1 MRVYQEN
8 IYNALIRRSNW
19 CGNNT
24 SLLTKNGVSSVV
36 YYRSEIATI
45 DHVNKTAKLSYCGWN
60 TVSTG
65 ARINAVKKFCE
76 NYGYEYSI
84 N

>member
-1 MRVYQEN
+1 MRIFQEN

-24 SLLTKNGVSSVV
+24 SLITNGCVSSLV

-45 DHVNKTAKLSYCGWN
+45 DHFNKTAKLSYCGWN

-76 NYGYEYSI
+76 NYGYEYSMD
-84 N
+84 

>member
-1 MRVYQEN
+1 MRVFQEN

-24 SLLTKNGVSSVV
+24 SLTTNGGVSSLV
-36 YYRSEIATI
+36 YYFSNIATI
-45 DHVNKTAKLSYCGWN
+45 DHVHKTAKLSYCGWN

>member
-1 MRVYQEN
+1 MKVFQEN

-24 SLLTKNGVSSVV
+24 FLSTNGGISSVV

-45 DHVNKTAKLSYCGWN
+45 DHVHKTAKLSYCGYH

-65 ARINAVKKFCE
+65 ARINACKMFCE
-76 NYGYEYSI
+76 RYGYEYSVD
-84 N
+84 